1 MAELVVAQFVMPSE
15 ERVEASFPDR
25 QSDFFWYSINSDWG
39 TAASTGVTMFKQ
51 LVKISVNLVQRYL
64 PDPFLFCIILTLLVF
79 VGGIFMTG
87 QGPLA
92 MVVHWNNGFWSLLTF
107 SMQMVLVLVTGHTL
121 AKAPIMQMALR
132 ALSKPANTPAKAII
146 FVNFFSSVACLL
158 NWGFGLVVGALYARQ
173 LAKDVKGVDYRL
185 LIASA
190 YAGFLVWHGGISGSI
205 PLTLATASPD
215 LAKITMGVVTSPI
228 PTSSTIFS
236 GFNLVIV
243 FVLLITV
250 PFLCMFM
257 HPDKQSTVTVDPLIL
272 KEKEPE
278 VTPANKINSPANWME
293 NSPLFSMLIGLMGL
307 LFITN
312 YFYQS
317 GFELNL
323 NIVNFIFLFAGII
336 LHGTPRR
343 FLDAI
348 ADATKGASGIIL
360 QFPFYAGIMGMMTG
374 VNAEG
379 ISSAI
384 LMSNWFVDI
393 STAATYPLF
402 TFLSAGLVNFFVPS
416 GGGHWAVQAPI
427 MMPAGA
433 ELGVPAVKTAMAIA
447 WGDAWA
453 DMIQPF
459 WALPALAIAGLGA
472 RDIMGY
478 CLVIMIYSGFIIGI
492 GLTFL

>member
-1 MAELVVAQFVMPSE
+1 MLKKV
-15 ERVEASFPDR
+15 
-25 QSDFFWYSINSDWG
+25 
-39 TAASTGVTMFKQ
+39 TGF
-51 LVKISVNLVQRYL
+51 SVNLVQRYL
-64 PDPFLFCIILTLLVF
+64 PDPFLFCIILTMLVF
-79 VGGIFMTG
+79 IGGIAMTG
-87 QGPLA
+87 QGPIE
-92 MVVHWNNGFWSLLTF
+92 MIVHWNTGFWSLLTF

-121 AKAPIMQMALR
+121 ARAPVMQMALR
-132 ALSKPANTPAKAII
+132 ALARPANTPAKAII
-146 FVNFFSSVACLL
+146 FVNFFSSIACLI

-190 YAGFLVWHGGISGSI
+190 YMGFLVWHGGISGSI

-215 LAKITMGVVTSPI
+215 LAKMTMGAVVDPISTSI
-228 PTSSTIFS
+228 TIFS
-236 GFNLVIV
+236 GFNLTIV
-243 FVLLITV
+243 LVLLFTV
-250 PFLCMFM
+250 PFVCRYM
-257 HPDKQSTVTVDPLIL
+257 HPDKDDTVCVDPVIL
-272 KEKEPE
+272 EEKTTTIDPE
-278 VTPANKINSPANWME
+278 QKYRTPADWME
-293 NSPLFSMLIGLMGL
+293 NSPFFSMLIGTLGL
-307 LFITN
+307 VYIVY
-312 YFYQS
+312 YFLQF

-336 LHGTPRR
+336 LHGTPRH

-374 VNAEG
+374 ANPEG

-384 LMSNWFVDI
+384 LMSSWFVDI
-393 STAATYPLF
+393 SSATTYPLF

-433 ELGVPAVKTAMAIA
+433 ELGVPAARTAMAIA

-459 WALPALAIAGLGA
+459 WALPALGIAGLGA

-478 CLVIMIYSGFIIGI
+478 CLIVMIYSGFIIGL
-492 GLTFL
+492 GLMFLP